1 MSKMT
6 QTCSRGY
13 PKSTWWDAPPAAP
26 TVAAT
31 IPDAVAFAMLEEAI
45 KKGNNDIVNLMGRP
59 KEVAL
64 LKSYMPASADKAA
77 GPQVT
82 EDGIEIP
89 TYPGGLTVPIENR
102 EALGNMR
109 EWVRKQVSKN
119 TGIRPQDVKFAVESK
134 KLVTKAAPKRTIL
147 KKVAPPV
154 EAVKKDIPAVKM
166 EEPKAAPA
174 ARDTPPVALLFPGQG
189 SQYVK
194 MLTELQDNYKVKEY
208 CSIAEKVLGYDV
220 LSICL
225 NGPEEKLE
233 DTSVCQPAMY
243 LAGMAGLEKLKV
255 ISPEAAE
262 SPGAV
267 AGLSLGEYTALCC
280 AGVFTFEQGMEL
292 VKIRAEAMAEAAKIK
307 PQAMLSVAGLD
318 MEVLDKLCKE
328 QAVGGEVCQVA
339 NQLFP
344 KGFACAGTKAAVQAL
359 QNAVL
364 KAGAMQAKMLK
375 TSGGFHTELMR
386 PAQEKLEKALKD
398 LEPSMKPPTC
408 DVYMNVTGKK
418 IAAGTSPKAIV
429 PLLADQLCSTVLWE
443 QSVKQLVADGVT
455 DFYEV
460 GPMKQLK
467 AMMKRIDPSSWART
481 MNVDV

>member
-1 MSKMT
+1 MT

-13 PKSTWWDAPPAAP
+13 AKSTWWDAPPAPP
-26 TVAAT
+26 TVAKT
-31 IPDAVAFAMLEEAI
+31 IPDAVAFAMLEEAV
-45 KKGNNDIVNLMGRP
+45 KKGNDDVVNLMGRP

-64 LKSYMPASADKAA
+64 LKSYMPASEEKAV

-89 TYPGGLTVPIENR
+89 TYPGGLTVPIENKD
-102 EALGNMR
+102 ALGNMR

-134 KLVTKAAPKRTIL
+134 KLATKAAPKKTIL
-147 KKVAPPV
+147 KKVAPPAEV
-154 EAVKKDIPAVKM
+154 AKEEKPVVKV
-166 EEPKAAPA
+166 EEPMAAPEAA
-174 ARDTPPVALLFPGQG
+174 ARDTLPVALLFPGQG

-194 MLTELQDNYKVKEY
+194 MLTDLQDNYKVKEY
-208 CSIAEKVLGYDV
+208 CAIAEKVLGYDV

-243 LAGMAGLEKLKV
+243 LAGMAALEKLKATN
-255 ISPEAAE
+255 PEAAE

-292 VKIRAEAMAEAAKIK
+292 VKIRAEAMSEATKIK

-344 KGFACAGTKAAVQAL
+344 KGFACAGTKSAVQAL
-359 QNAVL
+359 QTAAL
-364 KAGAMQAKMLK
+364 SAGAMQAKMLK
-375 TSGGFHTELMR
+375 TSGGFHTDLMR
-386 PAQEKLEKALKD
+386 PAQAKLEKALKE
-398 LEPSMKPPTC
+398 LESSMKPPTC

-443 QSVKQLVADGVT
+443 QSVRQLLADGVT

-481 MNVDV
+481 VNVDV